1 MNNDLQNII
10 DKYASEK
17 GALVPLLQEV
27 QKNLGYISEDAVK
40 MISRAMLISESE
52 IYGVASFYAQFRFTE
67 PAKHNI
73 KVCLGTA
80 CHVRG
85 GEPILNALENELG
98 VGVGEIT
105 PDKQFEMERVA
116 CVGCCALAP
125 VIVVDNEVYGRMV
138 RKKTKE
144 VLRRYGKL

>member
-1 MNNDLQNII
+1 MNNELQNII

-27 QKNLGYISEDAVK
+27 QKNLGYISESAVTL
-40 MISRAMLISESE
+40 ISRAMLISESE